1 MCVVDV
7 CVQSWGV
14 PAILSGRFMCFFV
27 LVFNTCKVIKN
38 YFWWELWACSF
49 CELDSQDCSPVGGGK
64 CGKRRPS
71 GAQRVGHVFEV
82 CVGVGGWDKGL
93 RTWRRV
99 NARSADFFL
108 KCLFFMP
115 FSGP

>member
-1 MCVVDV
+1 LKGQYLCVVDV

-27 LVFNTCKVIKN
+27 LVFKNGKVIKN

-49 CELDSQDCSPVGGGK
+49 CELDSQDCRPVGGGK

-82 CVGVGGWDKGL
+82 WVGVGWWGHPFTEGSEL
-93 RTWRRV
+93 GGGEMHEV
-99 NARSADFFL
+99 QIFF
-108 KCLFFMP
+108 
-115 FSGP
+115 